1 MISSVY
7 ASGFLLRSTKLAA
20 VIAAVYMAGAGYV
33 GAVTLTDTGATK
45 YQTQSIQI
53 GNINGTGADPIAFY
67 NQTMGAKQVSDG
79 TKSFWVYCIDPLT
92 YAASPSTY
100 VTDDLTT
107 WMTETGVNTSAFL
120 HGYDPQFAKT
130 GKYATKANQ
139 GYDDRLNS
147 TVLAALTNLY
157 THAYIDSLTSTTK
170 SAAFQYAI
178 WEIEGGEGGQTG
190 TYTYSRTAGGMQAN
204 GSAAFNA
211 QVDLYLNAL
220 NVGGSWGSLS
230 TPAAG
235 FTYTVYTPNPM
246 SGSQAFLRITTST
259 GGDGSVPEPSSLAL
273 VGLAV
278 LGLHRMRRTGQAK
291 PALA

>member
-1 MISSVY
+1 MISSLY
-7 ASGFLLRSTKLAA
+7 AFRFLPRGIKVAVMVGALGLLGAGQAAA
-20 VIAAVYMAGAGYV
+20 VS
-33 GAVTLTDTGATK
+33 LTNTGATK
-45 YQTQSIQI
+45 YQSPSIQI
-53 GNINGTGADPIAFY
+53 GTGTSFY
-67 NQTMGAKQVSDG
+67 NQTMGAKQVNDG
-79 TKSFWVYCIDPLT
+79 TNSFWVYCIDPLT
-92 YAASPSTY
+92 YYAQPNSY
-100 VTDDLTT
+100 VTDALST
-107 WMTETGVNTSAFL
+107 WMTEGGTSSSGFS
-120 HGYDPQFAKT
+120 HGYDPQFAQL
-130 GKYATKANQ
+130 GGAYATKAGQ

-147 TVLAALTNLY
+147 TVLTALTNLY

-190 TYTYSRTAGGMQAN
+190 TYTYSRTAGSMQAS
-204 GSAAFNA
+204 GTGGVYA
-211 QVDLYLNAL
+211 QIDIYLNAL
-220 NVGGSWGSLS
+220 NSGNWGSVNGSANLS
-230 TPAAG
+230 AAATG